1 MGGNTHT
8 QISRNSRNMWEQG
21 NTLSGIFREFY
32 EGRLRNELG
41 GLM

>member
-21 NTLSGIFREFY
+21 NTLNGIFREFY
-32 EGRLRNELG
+32 EGWLRNELG